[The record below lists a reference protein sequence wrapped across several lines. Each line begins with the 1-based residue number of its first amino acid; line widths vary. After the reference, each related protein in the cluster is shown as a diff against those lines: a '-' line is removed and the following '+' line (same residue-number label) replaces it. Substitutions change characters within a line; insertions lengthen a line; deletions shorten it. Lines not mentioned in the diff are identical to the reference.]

1 MKHRSVGKSVT
12 REDHP
17 MPHSQR
23 RPIPRIEDSLTDCG
37 YLFSQFRKQL
47 TTFSRVGVVGVY
59 LPHCIGTPG
68 TTTQVVALFLRMANG
83 KLRGT
88 IEGGY
93 QSSTS
98 ELFILL
104 APGEEYH
111 DADFDRDLATIRS
124 ELSRRF
130 HVMAVKH
137 GSPLHG
143 VRSDECE
150 VRVDGVLLANQPGE
164 TTDNTLFRA
173 FQELFGASSQ
183 ANRRLYDEKEEIRR
197 IIATGAITPVFQPI
211 FCLATGRVHGYE
223 ALSRIIP
230 PSSIGNPE
238 ELFEKARRHNL
249 AQSLEMLCRHKALEA
264 AARTD
269 IGSQRLFLNV
279 CPAILAEDDH
289 QPGKTAMLLKE
300 LNMDRSRLIFELT
313 EQTLIS
319 DYALFRKLVSYYRDQ
334 GYSIAIDDLGAG
346 YAGLGMLAEVV
357 PDYVKLARFLV
368 SGIDGSPTRQ
378 ALVEALVS
386 FCDKIGARVIAEGI
400 EREEELMFLARTGV
414 NLGQG
419 YLLAKP
425 SAQPYPNEICPLLV

>member
-1 MKHRSVGKSVT
+1 MEKSVT
-12 REDHP
+12 REGHL

-23 RPIPRIEDSLTDCG
+23 RSIPRIEDSLTDCG

-47 TTFSRVGVVGVY
+47 DAFSRVGVIGVY
-59 LPHCIGTPG
+59 LPTCLGKPG

-93 QSSTS
+93 QSSNN

-104 APGEEYH
+104 APGEGYQ

-130 HVMAVKH
+130 HAMAVKH
-137 GSPLHG
+137 GFPIHSI
-143 VRSDECE
+143 RSDDCDM
-150 VRVDGVLLANQPGE
+150 RVDGVLLANQPGE

-183 ANRRLYDEKEEIRR
+183 ATRLLYDEKEEIRR
-197 IIATGAITPVFQPI
+197 IIATEAISPVYQPI

-238 ELFEKARRHNL
+238 ELFERARKHNL
-249 AQSLEMLCRHKALEA
+249 AHSLEMLCRHKALA
-264 AARTD
+264 GAAR
-269 IGSQRLFLNV
+269 IGISSQLLFLNV
-279 CPAILAEDDH
+279 CPAILVEEDH
-289 QPGKTAMLLKE
+289 QPGKTAKFLEE
-300 LNMDRSRLIFELT
+300 LDIDRSRVIFELT

-386 FCDKIGARVIAEGI
+386 FCDKIGAKVIAEGI
-400 EREEELMFLARTGV
+400 EREEELAFLTATGV

-425 SAQPYPNEICPLLV
+425 SAAPYPQEVCSVIV